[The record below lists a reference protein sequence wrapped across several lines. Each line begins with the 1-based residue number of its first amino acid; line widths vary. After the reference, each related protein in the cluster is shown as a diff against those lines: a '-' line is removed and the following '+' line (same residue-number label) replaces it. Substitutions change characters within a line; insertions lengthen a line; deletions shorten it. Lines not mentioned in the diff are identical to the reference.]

1 MTSEIYTTRVGKP
14 KKGKTTLCSK
24 GYSSSG
30 GTGKWYQRWQY
41 QLFLDVPGQRCR
53 KGTTE
58 TSKQQHPNIPTLLHF
73 RLESTCCNEL
83 EFSDFVSG
91 TL

>member
-1 MTSEIYTTRVGKP
+1 MTSEIYKTHLGDP
-14 KKGKTTLCSK
+14 KKRKTTFCSK
-24 GYSSSG
+24 DSSASG
-30 GTGKWYQRWQY
+30 GTGRWYQHWQY

-58 TSKQQHPNIPTLLHF
+58 TSKQKHPNVPNLLHF
-73 RLESTCCNEL
+73 RLESTCYNEL
-83 EFSDFVSG
+83 EFSDFVLE

>member
-1 MTSEIYTTRVGKP
+1 MVTALAVPAFPSCTRAEVQKR
-14 KKGKTTLCSK
+14 
-24 GYSSSG
+24 Y
-30 GTGKWYQRWQY
+30 
-41 QLFLDVPGQRCR
+41 
-53 KGTTE
+53 TE

-73 RLESTCCNEL
+73 RLESTCCSEL